1 MKLNQSEEE
10 IPRNKHFYVNV
21 LRNGDLSS
29 LSWLGGPLKSSGK
42 NIVNIQYSSINFRDV
57 MLATGR
63 LSADIFNLSRFNSE
77 CVLGL
82 EYSGVDKKGHRVMG
96 MSAFGAMA
104 TQIESIEH
112 LTWIVPNT
120 LTLRQAATIPVVYVT
135 VYCAFFLNNPI
146 SSGKSVLIHA
156 GSGGVGLAA
165 IRIALAYHME
175 VFTTV
180 SNATKK
186 KFLLEQFPTL
196 KGKCEREI

>member
-1 MKLNQSEEE
+1 MKLNENQDE
-10 IPRNKHFYVNV
+10 ISRNKHFYVNA

-29 LSWLGGPLKSSGK
+29 LSWLAGPLKSSGK

-57 MLATGR
+57 MLATAR
-63 LSADIFNLSRFNSE
+63 LSVEIFNLSRFHSE

-82 EYSGVDKKGHRVMG
+82 EYSGVDKKGQRVMG
-96 MSAFGAMA
+96 MTMAGAMA
-104 TQIESIEH
+104 TQIESVEH
-112 LTWIVPNT
+112 LTWTIPNT

-135 VYCAFFLNNPI
+135 VYCAFFLGNPI
-146 SSGKSVLIHA
+146 SNGKSVLIHA

-180 SNATKK
+180 SSAAKK

-196 KGKCEREI
+196 KGLVSIR

>member
-1 MKLNQSEEE
+1 MQNQDE

-29 LSWLGGPLKSSGK
+29 LSWLSGPLKSTGK

-57 MLATGR
+57 MLATSR
-63 LSADIFNLSRFNSE
+63 LNVDIFNLSRFNSE

-82 EYSGVDKKGHRVMG
+82 EYSGVDKKGLRVMG
-96 MSAFGAMA
+96 MSAFGSMA
-104 TQIESIEH
+104 THIEAMDH

-165 IRIALAYHME
+165 IRIALAYQME
-175 VFTTV
+175 VYTTV
-180 SNATKK
+180 SNAVKK

-196 KGKCEREI
+196 KG